1 MLDILQI
8 SSKLFKTVI
17 QKMAVRT
24 IKNSFGVDVDLN
36 LETLSVR
43 HADGEKI
50 QFNITVNGEMT
61 EEEFKKLI
69 ERALN

>member
-1 MLDILQI
+1 MLDLLQI

-24 IKNSFGVDVDLN
+24 IKNSFGVDIDLN

-61 EEEFKKLI
+61 EEQFKKLI
-69 ERALN
+69 EKALN

>member
-1 MLDILQI
+1 MLDLLQI

-17 QKMAVRT
+17 QKMAVR
-24 IKNSFGVDVDLN
+24 IIRNSFGVDVDLN

-61 EEEFKKLI
+61 EEQFKKLI
-69 ERALN
+69 EKALN

>member
-1 MLDILQI
+1 MLDLLQI

-24 IKNSFGVDVDLN
+24 IKNSFGVDMDLN

-61 EEEFKKLI
+61 EEQFKKLI
-69 ERALN
+69 EKALN

>member
-8 SSKLFKTVI
+8 SSRLFKNII

-24 IKNSFGVDVDLN
+24 IKNSFEVDVNLN

-43 HADGEKI
+43 HSDGEKI

-61 EEEFKKLI
+61 EKEFQKLI

>member
-8 SSKLFKTVI
+8 SSKLFKNVI

-24 IKNSFGVDVDLN
+24 IRNSFGVDVDLN

-61 EEEFKKLI
+61 ETEFQKLI
-69 ERALN
+69 ERALK